1 MADPK
6 LDDDKKKESV
16 GSSVGKAAPRGIS
29 LTGHATGGDTQ
40 QKLTP
45 GVSLK
50 PGVYAP
56 TTKHDGLFGGA
67 YDMTNDIG
75 RSFFN
80 FIGSVSNGLTGK
92 KEGPVGGGWG
102 DSIYGSNASDG
113 NKLINGAP
121 SRKMIPPVRNR
132 AQAEGPEFTQ
142 AMSFADALAQAM
154 DLLGQYGGDDGGYG
168 YSDIPFV
175 NYDPQRNEA
184 RGRASEADI
193 RLGAMYDQLTAAG
206 RAYQSQLND
215 FASRG
220 MLQSQ
225 GYADANS
232 DLQRLMNDQYGQMA
246 TNKTNFM
253 TGMERALS
261 NYKGENTSSQQ
272 AARAEAIARRAAQYG
287 L

>member
-1 MADPK
+1 MATKRKSNLGAAIGAARKPAKSSYVPTNDYIAKPTGGGVRPPSGGIPAPVK
-6 LDDDKKKESV
+6 QRSAPAISRPSTGGYSV
-16 GSSVGKAAPRGIS
+16 GPVQRVNDYSSGPYINSSPGYDSAPAPAPAPAVAVPSEEDYLAGDSAYQTQFAALKAALERYQADQQLETSKYNTDYTTS
-29 LTGHATGGDTQ
+29 LRDLGYDEG
-40 QKLTP
+40 
-45 GVSLK
+45 
-50 PGVYAP
+50 
-56 TTKHDGLFGGA
+56 TKQWNW
-67 YDMTNDIG
+67 T
-75 RSFFN
+75 
-80 FIGSVSNGLTGK
+80 
-92 KEGPVGGGWG
+92 
-102 DSIYGSNASDG
+102 
-113 NKLINGAP
+113 
-121 SRKMIPPVRNR
+121 
-132 AQAEGPEFTQ
+132 
-142 AMSFADALAQAM
+142 
-154 DLLGQYGGDDGGYG
+154 
-168 YSDIPFV
+168 
-175 NYDPQRNEA
+175 
-184 RGRASEADI
+184 
-193 RLGAMYDQLTAAG
+193 DQLTAAG